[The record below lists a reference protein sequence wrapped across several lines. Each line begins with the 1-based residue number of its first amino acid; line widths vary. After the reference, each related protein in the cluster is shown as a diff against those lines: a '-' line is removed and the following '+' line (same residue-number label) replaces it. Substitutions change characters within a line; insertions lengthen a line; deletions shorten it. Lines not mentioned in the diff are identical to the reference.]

1 MNCYI
6 ATPGSFAIAERHG
19 DPRVART
26 STCFIPVV
34 VPVWWSIFLT
44 VWAIDDLFNQGIFTT
59 PREKIS
65 FAGLRNPDCSL
76 FEQKFYV
83 AFEPR

>member
-1 MNCYI
+1 
-6 ATPGSFAIAERHG
+6 
-19 DPRVART
+19 
-26 STCFIPVV
+26 
-34 VPVWWSIFLT
+34 

-83 AFEPR
+83 AFEPVNLVHNFKTENSQNIDIDGFNN